1 MPPTIFPD
9 VNGLG
14 YGTVDQA
21 IPTIDETSG
30 DPVGQPFEEHPLGHH
45 GYIGH
50 ALTSRKLAFSF
61 GFFFLLLAGLG
72 VRAGYL
78 DLAKGGDY
86 RRRAEGNRLRI
97 AAVPSERGVV
107 YDRNGTLL
115 VRNVPDFT
123 LTLTP
128 ADIPREIEAREQLIV
143 QVAEAVGLTPVD
155 VENGLRNYPAN
166 LASPVP
172 IKEHLD
178 YEQALKLDIQ
188 SGRMTGVSLANGMKR
203 EVLLRPEGVKE
214 PVLSLSHVIGYEGR
228 VNEAEYAKLKSSGYL
243 PTDAIGKTGIEA
255 FYEQALRGTY
265 GKKQIEVDAFGR
277 EQKVLATDEPVQGKD
292 ITLTIDARLQ
302 AAAETAL
309 KNSAARNGVGRGSV
323 VAMDPRNG
331 EILAL
336 VSWPAYDANSFARGI
351 SNKEYQSLLQDAN
364 QPLFSRAVS
373 GAFPPG
379 STVKTVVA
387 AAALA
392 EGVVSPSTTVLST
405 GGIHFGAWF
414 FPDWKPG
421 GHGTTNVTK
430 AIAESVNT
438 FFYAVGGGWDHIEG
452 LGIERLASW
461 YRKFNIG
468 SKLGIDLPNEAS
480 GFVPNS
486 AWKERVKEEAWYI
499 GDTYHVAIGQGDMT
513 ATPLQVAA
521 WTSVFANGGSIVQPH
536 VVKQIRSNK
545 TIEKREPQPISKDV
559 VSQNVVEIVRHGMRQ
574 TVLAGSAQGLKNSF
588 VEIAGK
594 TGTAQWSSK
603 KPTHAWFAGFAPYND
618 PEIVVV
624 VLVEAGGEG
633 FRASAPVARDIIEAW
648 LRPKNAAEERS
659 QPSPA
664 NIDGAPSSGL
674 Y

>member
-1 MPPTIFPD
+1 MPPTLFPD
-9 VNGLG
+9 VEGLG
-14 YGTVDQA
+14 HGAIDQT
-21 IPTIDETSG
+21 IPTIDESSG
-30 DPVGQPFEEHPLGHH
+30 GPIGRPFEEQPLGHH
-45 GYIGH
+45 GYIGPS
-50 ALTSRKLAFSF
+50 LTSRKLTISF
-61 GFFFLLLAGLG
+61 VVFFLMLAALG
-72 VRAGYL
+72 ARAGYL
-78 DLAKGGDY
+78 DLAKGATY
-86 RRRAEGNRLRI
+86 RQQAEGNRLRI
-97 AAVPSERGVV
+97 AAVPSERGVI

-123 LTLTP
+123 LTITP
-128 ADIPREIEAREQLIV
+128 ADVPRETKAREQLIV

-155 VENGLRNYPAN
+155 VEKSLRNYPAN

-188 SGRMTGVSLANGMKR
+188 SGRMTGVALAAGTKR
-203 EVLLRPEGVKE
+203 EILLKPEGATE
-214 PVLSLSHVIGYEGR
+214 PIMSLSHVIGYEGR
-228 VNEAEYAKLKSSGYL
+228 INEAEYSRLKSSGYL
-243 PTDAIGKTGIEA
+243 PTDAIGKAGVEA
-255 FYEQALRGTY
+255 FYEQELRGTY

-277 EQKVLATDEPVQGKD
+277 EQKILAADEPVQGKD
-292 ITLTIDARLQ
+292 LTLTIDAKLQ

-309 KNSAARNGVGRGSV
+309 KNSAARNGFGRGSV

-336 VSWPAYDANSFARGI
+336 VSWPSYDANLFARGI
-351 SNKEYQSLLQDAN
+351 SNKEYQALLQDAN
-364 QPLFSRAVS
+364 QPLFPRAVS

-379 STVKTVVA
+379 STIKTIVA

-414 FPDWKPG
+414 FPDWKAG

-438 FFYAVGGGWDHIEG
+438 FFYAVGGGWDRIEG

-468 SKLGIDLPNEAS
+468 TKLGIDLPGEAA
-480 GFVPNS
+480 GFVPDS
-486 AWKERVKEEAWYI
+486 AWKERVKDEVWYI

-513 ATPLQVAA
+513 STPLQVAA
-521 WTSVFANGGSIVQPH
+521 WTSVFANGGDIVRPH
-536 VVKQIRSNK
+536 VVKQVRSDK
-545 TIEKREPQPISKDV
+545 TIEKHAPEAIAKEVVSKDV
-559 VSQNVVEIVRHGMRQ
+559 VDVVRHGMRQ
-574 TVLAGSAQGLKNSF
+574 TVLAGSAQGLKTSF

-594 TGTAQWSSK
+594 TGTAQWSSN
-603 KPTHAWFAGFAPYND
+603 KPTHAWFAGFAPYEN

-624 VLVEAGGEG
+624 VLVEAGGESS
-633 FRASAPVARDIIEAW
+633 RASAPVARDIIEAW
-648 LRPKNAAEERS
+648 MRPKKASGTTPDASGSPIDAAT
-659 QPSPA
+659 
-664 NIDGAPSSGL
+664 SSGL